1 MNRLEATRLCY
12 SYGGRPAIED
22 VSVRAERGEFVGIIG
37 PNGSG
42 KSTLLK
48 CLYRAIRPQKGTI
61 TLDGRDVSRM
71 SYRESARKIAVVG
84 QENEVLFD
92 FSVRD
97 IVAMG
102 RSPHK
107 RFFDIDGAE
116 DEKIITHALEHAG
129 MAEMS
134 HRRYSCL
141 SGGEKQ
147 RVLIARAMAQETDF
161 LILDEPTNHLDV
173 SCQLEI
179 FDFIK
184 RLNLTVVAAVHD
196 LNMASLYCD
205 RLYVMKG
212 GRVVREGTPE
222 QILTPELIR
231 EVYGVTAEAELH
243 HATRKPAV
251 TYLPE
256 WALENEKRRENAQT
270 EEKI

>member
-1 MNRLEATRLCY
+1 MKRVEARGLCY
-12 SYGGRPAIED
+12 SYGRGQALEEA
-22 VSVRAERGEFVGIIG
+22 SLFAERGEFVGIIG

-48 CLYRAIRPQKGTI
+48 CLYRAIKPQKGEI
-61 TLDGRDVSRM
+61 LFDGEDISKM
-71 SYRESARKIAVVG
+71 SYRETALKTAVVG
-84 QENEVLFD
+84 QENDVLFE
-92 FSVRD
+92 FSVHD

-107 RFFDIDGAE
+107 RFFDRDTAE
-116 DEKIITHALEHAG
+116 DERIIAHALEHVG
-129 MAEMS
+129 MADEA

-147 RVLIARAMAQETDF
+147 RVLIARAIAQETDF

-173 SCQLEI
+173 SCQLDI

-184 RLNLTVVAAVHD
+184 RLNLTVIAAIHD

-205 RLYVMKG
+205 RLYVMKA
-212 GRVVREGTPE
+212 GRVFREGTPAE
-222 QILTPELIR
+222 LLTPALIR

-243 HATRKPAV
+243 PATHRPAV

-256 WALENEKRRENAQT
+256 WALGKSE
-270 EEKI
+270 